1 MNIQN
6 TIKKCLYP
14 INSKLYSQ
22 TMKIKLLSNFFKI
35 VFFEMLKFT
44 LKYKDENFKF
54 LGHTLYI
61 NPNIYIS
68 HLALLLEIFYTDTY
82 ETKKLNNPEPTI
94 FDLGANI
101 GVATLYF
108 KTLYPNSKI
117 YAFEPVPETFELLK
131 KNMSNLWGVEIF
143 PYAVGS
149 EEEIT
154 ISYSEAGDVLSR
166 KNGNLK
172 KNVAV
177 KSISIKKFIE
187 ENKINHI
194 DMLKIDI
201 EGSEIEVLR
210 DLKDNFNIID
220 NIVMEWHYS
229 IEDFKNLSK
238 ELNLKKY
245 YNIQISNNII
255 KLTRD

>member
-1 MNIQN
+1 M
-6 TIKKCLYP
+6 
-14 INSKLYSQ
+14 
-22 TMKIKLLSNFFKI
+22 
-35 VFFEMLKFT
+35 
-44 LKYKDENFKF
+44 
-54 LGHTLYI
+54 
-61 NPNIYIS
+61 
-68 HLALLLEIFYTDTY
+68 
-82 ETKKLNNPEPTI
+82 
-94 FDLGANI
+94 GANI

-131 KNMSNLWGVEIF
+131 KNVGNLEGVEIF

-149 EEEIT
+149 EGEIT
-154 ISYSEAGDVLSR
+154 ISYSEAGDVLSH

-172 KNVAV
+172 KNVVV

-194 DMLKIDI
+194 DILKLDI